1 MSAEELDG
9 LLDLLNME
17 LSLQRSNLAMGSS
30 DFFMLRDPTFV
41 LNKKDKKKTN
51 LPKHSE
57 RLPTALGSG
66 DDMGMPAEI
75 STEIAALESQ
85 MRLLETEVARKS
97 QRYTFDLER
106 LSVRVPGA
114 LLVQPASCV

>member
-57 RLPTALGSG
+57 RLPTALGPG

-75 STEIAALESQ
+75 STEIAALE
-85 MRLLETEVARKS
+85 EVARKS

-114 LLVQPASCV
+114 LLVQPAFCV